1 MFFAT
6 FFILHIYFLFQYQM
20 SNSIVFFT
28 NIIII
33 IIYIFPGVCLTH
45 TRNLSCRY
53 NYINK
58 IQMVDCTQKK
68 HIVKRWKKEC
78 NPCTPELKSS
88 CKNAKYYG
96 KFSDTKENIYKYLH
110 YSSIFNCLNVLLCD

>member
-1 MFFAT
+1 MFT
-6 FFILHIYFLFQYQM
+6 LIDHHHHHHIYISRRLPNPYTKSLVQ
-20 SNSIVFFT
+20 V
-28 NIIII
+28 
-33 IIYIFPGVCLTH
+33 
-45 TRNLSCRY
+45 